1 MLKFLKL
8 VQFIYMRWTV
18 MEKQLDDE
26 PGNSLK
32 TFEKYVRWYHSV
44 HLFLLQTVYTKH
56 FTDIILCT
64 NEGMHGDALDFCSN
78 FSYRLSFISLSSS
91 RSAICGGVR
100 SPRAFCQL
108 TGRVYHKLSLKN
120 SCGDR
125 NTDTLSDVHEYFSIL

>member
-44 HLFLLQTVYTKH
+44 YFCFK
-56 FTDIILCT
+56 LCT
-64 NEGMHGDALDFCSN
+64 
-78 FSYRLSFISLSSS
+78 
-91 RSAICGGVR
+91 
-100 SPRAFCQL
+100 
-108 TGRVYHKLSLKN
+108 
-120 SCGDR
+120 R
-125 NTDTLSDVHEYFSIL
+125 NTSQTQYSSQMKVCTVMHLIFAQTSLTVCPLYLYRAAGQRSVGV